1 MGRIRGAT
9 VASLAALVLLAGG
22 CVFVAPTTRTASNA
36 PRDNACLPAQEATS
50 IDSGPGAFKAA
61 SEGNGTGDAT
71 LQPAAPAVEQD
82 SQGRLRWELGVNVT
96 GNTPTVTSST
106 LFGTLDFKLTLGNG
120 QKIDFESR
128 CIIEAGVF
136 NTTEEDPFGD
146 VPPNGEVV
154 RQVRRGIEG
163 EWLGTAKNFPA
174 PGQSSQVVA
183 AIATWTTAAGPRFK
197 VDIATSTA
205 ACLGESVPNAGI
217 GGPTSRSVRAE
228 ISAPNLDA
236 GRSTCS
242 QQQQQQQA
250 ND

>member
-1 MGRIRGAT
+1 MGLFNDPRAT
-9 VASLAALVLLAGG
+9 RSVS
-22 CVFVAPTTRTASNA
+22 
-36 PRDNACLPAQEATS
+36 
-50 IDSGPGAFKAA
+50 SGPVVTAGA
-61 SEGNGTGDAT
+61 
-71 LQPAAPAVEQD
+71 
-82 SQGRLRWELGVNVT
+82 R
-96 GNTPTVTSST
+96 
-106 LFGTLDFKLTLGNG
+106 
-120 QKIDFESR
+120 
-128 CIIEAGVF
+128 
-136 NTTEEDPFGD
+136 
-146 VPPNGEVV
+146 
-154 RQVRRGIEG
+154 
-163 EWLGTAKNFPA
+163 AKNFPA

-197 VDIATSTA
+197 ADIATSAA